1 MQLTAIARAA
11 RTTRTESTLG
21 DAAVRGVDRDPVREP
36 DRDAGSSS
44 AEPEARRALRRDAD
58 GMAVAAF
65 VLGLV
70 GLLVM
75 NILLGPI
82 AIVLA
87 GLALWRG
94 TARRGRALLGLTL
107 GLADLAV
114 LAVLIS
120 ANGTVVWGL
129 GD

>member
-21 DAAVRGVDRDPVREP
+21 DAAVRGVDRDA
-36 DRDAGSSS
+36 DRSRT
-44 AEPEARRALRRDAD
+44 EPETRRAVRRDAD

-107 GLADLAV
+107 GLADLVV

>member
-21 DAAVRGVDRDPVREP
+21 DAALRGVDSDTGRA
-36 DRDAGSSS
+36 AGRSN
-44 AEPEARRALRRDAD
+44 PESETRRALRRDAD

-87 GLALWRG
+87 GIALWRG
-94 TARRGRALLGLTL
+94 TARRGRAL
-107 GLADLAV
+107 